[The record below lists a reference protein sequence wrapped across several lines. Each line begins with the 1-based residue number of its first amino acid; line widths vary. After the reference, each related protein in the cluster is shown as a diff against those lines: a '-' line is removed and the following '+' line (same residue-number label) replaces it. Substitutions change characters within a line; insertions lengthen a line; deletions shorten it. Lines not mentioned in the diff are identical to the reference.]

1 MDKLSIFSCL
11 HSNLGAPL
19 RISGCC
25 AARKH
30 KVGVGYV
37 FIRFHK
43 LRRETI
49 FDQCRW
55 QLFLV
60 VSVKLFSEN
69 LTRDALTFSD
79 SLTYRI
85 S

>member
-1 MDKLSIFSCL
+1 MNISWTDKVSASDFSMDKLSIFSCL

-37 FIRFHK
+37 FI
-43 LRRETI
+43 
-49 FDQCRW
+49 
-55 QLFLV
+55 
-60 VSVKLFSEN
+60 S
-69 LTRDALTFSD
+69 
-79 SLTYRI
+79 
-85 S
+85 